1 MIQPCISLFFHSFS
15 TYELF
20 FLSKGFLPT
29 YGPCWVNLY
38 GSTRQ
43 YSLLNENQ
51 HLNDGLGEGVSYRGR
66 MLISLRTE
74 VIESADLGGP
84 ATVEVCSAL
93 PISDV
98 SGLCINAWYIWYCK
112 CIAFCCVLYDGFFVR
127 FSNCS
132 LIKYIAL
139 ICQACFCSNLKKC
152 IKIQKC
158 SQLNLHI
165 YMLNK
170 TCLQYM
176 KRQCMHDNKFLLC
189 LKIVI
194 YVYLHDF

>member
-1 MIQPCISLFFHSFS
+1 MFHLFLWNIFKLQTLDISPSSLGDTVMYLSVFHSFS

-98 SGLCINAWYIWYCK
+98 SGLCINAWYIKYCK
-112 CIAFCCVLYDGFFVR
+112 CTVVCCELYDGFFVR

-132 LIKYIAL
+132 
-139 ICQACFCSNLKKC
+139 
-152 IKIQKC
+152 
-158 SQLNLHI
+158 
-165 YMLNK
+165 
-170 TCLQYM
+170 
-176 KRQCMHDNKFLLC
+176 
-189 LKIVI
+189 
-194 YVYLHDF
+194 

>member
-1 MIQPCISLFFHSFS
+1 MYHPPVLVIQPRISLFFHSFS

-98 SGLCINAWYIWYCK
+98 SWPCINAWYNVSILDTYN
-112 CIAFCCVLYDGFFVR
+112 IVNVLHFAVY
-127 FSNCS
+127 
-132 LIKYIAL
+132 
-139 ICQACFCSNLKKC
+139 
-152 IKIQKC
+152 
-158 SQLNLHI
+158 
-165 YMLNK
+165 YM
-170 TCLQYM
+170 M
-176 KRQCMHDNKFLLC
+176 AFLLGSATAAKSIT
-189 LKIVI
+189 L
-194 YVYLHDF
+194 L

>member
-1 MIQPCISLFFHSFS
+1 MTFQKLKTPVYTVPCFTYSCETFLNCKPQIYHPPVLVIQSCISLFFHRFG

-98 SGLCINAWYIWYCK
+98 SGLCINALYIKYCK
-112 CIAFCCVLYDGFFVR
+112 CIAVCCELYDGFFVR

-132 LIKYIAL
+132 
-139 ICQACFCSNLKKC
+139 
-152 IKIQKC
+152 
-158 SQLNLHI
+158 
-165 YMLNK
+165 
-170 TCLQYM
+170 
-176 KRQCMHDNKFLLC
+176 
-189 LKIVI
+189 
-194 YVYLHDF
+194 